1 MYCSFFA
8 WPLAYTIW
16 CFLWPKSS
24 IRDTKEALFNGSYTH
39 PLSNI
44 HGSERSCSSVSK
56 KHSRK
61 LLSLEHY

>member
-16 CFLWPKSS
+16 CFLWPK
-24 IRDTKEALFNGSYTH
+24 EALFNGSYTH

-44 HGSERSCSSVSK
+44 HESERSCSSVSK